1 MSLRRSHTPAP
12 LSSLAEWSER
22 NIRDVFQAP
31 SDDLSRTAIA
41 ATFSDKLVG
50 SLNGAPLN
58 FEGISQLV
66 MTMRHNAPGGLQVE
80 WKQASDMPD
89 DSLNRDGSLLGAYV
103 IRGIHKLI
111 PGSNRLAEFERRKRV
126 SVRIES
132 QSFESGL
139 DSRKIVNL
147 NLDATD
153 VLVDKA

>member
-22 NIRDVFQAP
+22 KIRDVFESP

-58 FEGISQLV
+58 FEGVSQLV

-89 DSLNRDGSLLGAYV
+89 DSLNRVGSC
-103 IRGIHKLI
+103 
-111 PGSNRLAEFERRKRV
+111 
-126 SVRIES
+126 
-132 QSFESGL
+132 
-139 DSRKIVNL
+139 
-147 NLDATD
+147 
-153 VLVDKA
+153 